1 MLFELNRLPTEE
13 EIIEKV
19 GISPERYREVMRA
32 SKPVYSLQ
40 SRHAVTQ
47 EELIDS
53 VTDVE
58 GVGGDARRQPALL
71 RLALDDVVFTY
82 LNVPLTLNSSFF
94 TLMTLTF
101 LALLLQLHYK
111 WISVIGELQLT
122 IIHV

>member
-32 SKPVYSLQ
+32 SKAVYSLQ

-71 RLALDDVVFTY
+71 RLALDDVVSTY
-82 LNVPLTLNSSFF
+82 LNVPLALNSSFF

-101 LALLLQLHYK
+101 LALLL
-111 WISVIGELQLT
+111 
-122 IIHV
+122 